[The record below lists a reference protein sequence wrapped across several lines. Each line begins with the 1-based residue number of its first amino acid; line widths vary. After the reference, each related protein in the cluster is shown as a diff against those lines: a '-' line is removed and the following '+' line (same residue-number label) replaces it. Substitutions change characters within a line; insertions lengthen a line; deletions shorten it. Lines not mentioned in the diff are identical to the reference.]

1 MIMLHNLVWSRRYFV
16 MMAVQS
22 VMCYTSHL
30 RMLL

>member
-1 MIMLHNLVWSRRYFV
+1 

-22 VMCYTSHL
+22 VMCNIAHL